1 MAIVYGSGLL
11 SSTASILAS
20 EHGRE
25 VSMFARAYMEH
36 PIGGASGVLKVAG
49 KYHQQLLNKWV
60 EVFLF
65 LFHSKFSLLYFYN
78 VIFPL
83 F

>member
-36 PIGGASGVLKVAG
+36 PIGGASGVLKIAG
-49 KYHQQLLNKWV
+49 
-60 EVFLF
+60 
-65 LFHSKFSLLYFYN
+65 
-78 VIFPL
+78 
-83 F
+83 